1 MVGALGGVART
12 LIVHFGVEP
21 PAAAPVH
28 SIEQG
33 VVYQFAPGRLTKYA

>member
-1 MVGALGGVART
+1 LAHGGVART

-28 SIEQG
+28 NIEQG
-33 VVYQFAPGRLTKYA
+33 VVYRFAPGSLTRYA